1 MTSLY
6 VKGNLEICSI
16 VDDRIKD
23 ERNRLG
29 IGNGCARETER
40 RTDNIAGHA
49 VAFTTVV

>member
-16 VDDRIKD
+16 VNDRVKD

-29 IGNGCARETER
+29 IGDCCACKIER
-40 RTDNIAGHA
+40 RADNIAGDAITLTA
-49 VAFTTVV
+49 VV